1 MKIYREYSK
10 KSRKFSD
17 MLGIVNNSFKPTV
30 VQKFSRLKVYYTLAF
45 LVLLY
50 GCDIRT
56 LIKRMEKLTSIDM
69 TVFRRTTGYILCNH
83 KRMKIFWKS

>member
-1 MKIYREYSK
+1 MKIYRKYSTQ
-10 KSRKFSD
+10 SRKFSY

-30 VQKFSRLKVYYTLAF
+30 VQKFSRIIVYYTLAF

-50 GCDIRT
+50 GYDIRT
-56 LIKRMEKLTSIDM
+56 LRKRMKKLTSIDM

-83 KRMKIFWKS
+83 KRMKRFWMS